1 MDVSAAL
8 RAGDALHLACAI
20 AARATGL
27 ITLDSVMAKN
37 AKRLK
42 LKPLTL

>member
-8 RAGDALHLACAI
+8 RAGDALLLACAI

-27 ITLDSVMAKN
+27 ITLDDVMAKN

-42 LKPLTL
+42 LKPVAL